1 MIDWNNYITFSRVLV
16 VVTFLYSIFKL
27 NRKKNIHRYLLVIL
41 FISFATE
48 MGTII
53 INNINYKNGV
63 NLLYSVSFIFHHI
76 TWLLLITIFP
86 EFLKWRNFSILSFLI
101 LSILNFSFFEK
112 FGLNQLTF
120 IIGAFL
126 YVMIFII
133 GSFNELRKDN
143 FVFFNSNN
151 YILLF
156 APILFFLGFSFMFG
170 FRESNIR
177 YSVIFNKIDL
187 YTIISDFVNLMYYSL
202 ICLYIYKENK
212 FKNGS

>member
-1 MIDWNNYITFSRVLV
+1 MMDWHNYITFSRVLV
-16 VVTFLYSIFKL
+16 IITFLYGIVNL
-27 NRKKNIHRYLLVIL
+27 NWKNNTHRYLIVIL
-41 FISFATE
+41 SISFATE
-48 MGTII
+48 IGTII
-53 INNINYKNGV
+53 LNNVNYKNGV
-63 NLLYSVSFIFHHI
+63 NLLYSVSFIFHHM
-76 TWLLLITIFP
+76 TWLLLITIFA
-86 EFLKWRNFSILSFLI
+86 EFSKWRNFSIPSFLI

-120 IIGAFL
+120 IIGAFW
-126 YVMIFII
+126 YIIIFII

-143 FVFFNSNN
+143 FIFFNSNN

-212 FKNGS
+212 FKNG